1 MHIEST
7 HIYAKICSLKSRSST
22 ATNDTW
28 TTMKRHKHLTIITRS
43 SVHVLDDHYTF
54 KCTRCIWQPRL
65 KKMNGRGAKPKQRE
79 RKNEVLRSRLA
90 DTGRLVPAWI
100 RDKFTRIQENQEVE
114 KTMYETSK
122 ARSGNCAA
130 SKIRSTVFSIFYMN
144 VKIIEAHASRRRT
157 TARRASRAP
166 RWTRNR
172 CAHVN
177 MSSQSLQS
185 INRQTAIEDFIQ
197 WHLLSR
203 QP

>member
-7 HIYAKICSLKSRSST
+7 LNYVLINIAKLHCYKTTPRERQWSST
-22 ATNDTW
+22 HTW
-28 TTMKRHKHLTIITRS
+28 PSLNVQVYTYLTIITRS
-43 SVHVLDDHYTF
+43 SVHVVFDNQHS
-54 KCTRCIWQPRL
+54 
-65 KKMNGRGAKPKQRE
+65 KKWRVTEQNQNRDRE
-79 RKNEVLRSRLA
+79 SNEVLRSRLA

-130 SKIRSTVFSIFYMN
+130 SKIHSSVFSSFYVN

-166 RWTRNR
+166 PWTRNR

-197 WHLLSR
+197 WHLRSR